1 MTNKPIDT
9 TKCYLARAP
18 FRSDSKQSHKWVTV
32 HEYDYRKVINP
43 LKLSRQVLVEW
54 YEQTGQGYDYAS
66 VEPYSDCFH
75 FGIGRGKG
83 RSSYCEPGTRY
94 LLFDKN
100 TRVYN
105 RLHNPILL
113 CPEGNTDALAL
124 VSAGC
129 DRHYGILKR
138 ENLQTV
144 HNLDEIPDYTEQI
157 IFLRDAD
164 ENHEQ
169 LEEKLLNKGYKL
181 LSDRGIGLYSVGSE
195 QYDCKDISQCLRGG
209 FDENYDE
216 NEKILQ
222 EILLSKMPLLGSKRK
237 SLFNSVSQLLS
248 VDNVAITS
256 RLPSVIM
263 TRIVSTFFEWQYNS
277 VTLDIKIRLNKA
289 EWDACTIPDKAKWAA
304 KFGTDWVMLDKSYA
318 NAIDRFIKQIVEHE
332 KGKSVILNDRAI
344 DILTSPDSNNTID
357 PFADYFDSL
366 EPINPNKGNNP
377 IADAL
382 ECIRFNPEAEQHRGK
397 IVELFGKWMGMAVNC
412 AKGMQY
418 NEIMIILTGEQG
430 AGKTTL
436 FNSLVPEQLK
446 NYVTDTLEEGKDGSL
461 SLTDSFLAIDDELD
475 GLKRNN
481 LDRLKKRITSS
492 SFKFRP
498 LYATRNVSKIRRA
511 SFLGATNSDAFLV
524 DSTGNR
530 RFFCIPVVKH
540 DDEATH
546 NQNMKKL
553 REYDPDQLWRVGKYY
568 ADRSDS
574 IFFTPEDLKFI
585 NDNLNKQFEIENEWD
600 QLVRTNLANPATY
613 TEGDKLEFMTSTQ
626 ILVALNKRSGLNL
639 TNDRYSATNLGIA
652 LQKAG
657 FKRKAKYDVYTKFT
671 MKGYEVKLV
680 NQVKA

>member
-1 MTNKPIDT
+1 
-9 TKCYLARAP
+9 
-18 FRSDSKQSHKWVTV
+18 
-32 HEYDYRKVINP
+32 
-43 LKLSRQVLVEW
+43 VLLEW
-54 YEQTGQGYDYAS
+54 YEQTGQGYDHAS
-66 VEPYSDCFH
+66 VEPYSKCFH

-105 RLHNPILL
+105 RLKNPVLL

-138 ENLQTV
+138 DNLNSIP
-144 HNLDEIPDYTEQI
+144 NLDEIPDYTEQI

-164 ENHEQ
+164 ESHEQ
-169 LEEKLLNKGYKL
+169 LEEKLLDKGYKL
-181 LSDRGIGLYSVGSE
+181 LSDRGIGLFTVGSE
-195 QYDCKDISQCLRGG
+195 QYSGKDISECLHGA
-209 FDENYDE
+209 FDENYEE

-222 EILLSKMPLLGSKRK
+222 GILLNKTPLLGSKK
-237 SLFNSVSQLLS
+237 QSLFNTITDLLS
-248 VDNVAITS
+248 VDNVSITS

-263 TRIVSTFFEWQYNS
+263 TRIVTTFFEWQYNCI
-277 VTLDIKIRLNKA
+277 TLDIKIRLNKP
-289 EWDACTIPDKAKWAA
+289 EWKSCTIPNKAKWEA
-304 KFGTDWVMLDKSYA
+304 KFGMEWVQLDKSYA
-318 NAIDRFIKQIVEHE
+318 NAIDRFIKQIVEQE

-344 DILTSPDSNNTID
+344 DILTSPDSENTVN
-357 PFADYFDSL
+357 PFTDYFDSL
-366 EPINPNKGNNP
+366 EPINPNRDNNP
-377 IADAL
+377 IANAL
-382 ECIRFNPEAEQHRGK
+382 ACIELNPETEQHRDK
-397 IVELFGKWMGMAVNC
+397 VVELFGKWLGMAVNC
-412 AKGMQY
+412 AKGLQY

-436 FNSLVPEQLK
+436 FNSLVPPQLK
-446 NYVTDTLEEGKDGSL
+446 DYVTDTLEEGKDGSL

-530 RFFCIPVVKH
+530 RFFCIPVVKP
-540 DDEATH
+540 DDKAAH
-546 NQNMKKL
+546 QQNMQKL
-553 REYDPDQLWRVGKYY
+553 REFDPDLLWRVGKYY
-568 ADRSDS
+568 ANQSDS
-574 IFFTPEDLKFI
+574 IFFTSEELQFI

-613 TEGDKLEFMTSTQ
+613 TEGDNLKFMTSTQ
-626 ILVALNKRSGLNL
+626 ILVALNKNSGLNL
-639 TNDRYSATNLGIA
+639 TNDRYSARNLGIA

-657 FKRKAKYDVYTKFT
+657 FKRKSKRDVYTKFSI
-671 MKGYEVKLV
+671 KGYEVKLI
-680 NQVKA
+680 NEVKA